1 MNHTTSNRNLNFS
14 KIPIQRNTQIKTK
27 STWFKVEN
35 NLRRGAGPSLG
46 ANGDRMAANGTD
58 GRRVT
63 ASRLCV
69 EREEGGEEERKRK
82 KKKKEML
89 MLVKS
94 AHQSCQCI

>member
-1 MNHTTSNRNLNFS
+1 
-14 KIPIQRNTQIKTK
+14 
-27 STWFKVEN
+27 
-35 NLRRGAGPSLG
+35 LG

-82 KKKKEML
+82 KKKKERL
-89 MLVKS
+89 VLVKS

>member
-1 MNHTTSNRNLNFS
+1 
-14 KIPIQRNTQIKTK
+14 
-27 STWFKVEN
+27 
-35 NLRRGAGPSLG
+35 
-46 ANGDRMAANGTD
+46 MAANGTD

-82 KKKKEML
+82 KKKKERL
-89 MLVKS
+89 VLVKS